1 MEYQQ
6 NNKNQ
11 LMKQNK
17 TLAQDKERVLMEY
30 AGIFKNNVKEY
41 AEKYL
46 TKVNRKR
53 KNYSR

>member
-1 MEYQQ
+1 
-6 NNKNQ
+6 
-11 LMKQNK
+11 MKQNK